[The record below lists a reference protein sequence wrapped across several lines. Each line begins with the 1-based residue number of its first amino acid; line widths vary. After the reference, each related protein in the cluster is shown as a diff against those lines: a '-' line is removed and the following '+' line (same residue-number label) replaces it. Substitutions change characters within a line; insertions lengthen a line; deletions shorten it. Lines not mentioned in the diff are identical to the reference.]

1 MSHDHS
7 HEQAPQHGHEHGHEH
22 KYEHQNE
29 HQHEEHQGSFKSYT
43 IGFILSIVLTIIPL
57 YMVLNNTVT
66 GGDLIFFIL
75 IFAVLQFIVQL
86 FFLMHIRSGEAPRY
100 NVMALI
106 LGLVIAFTIVASSIW
121 IMSFNSSVQ

>member
-57 YMVLNNTVT
+57 YMVLNHTVT

-86 FFLMHIRSGEAPRY
+86 FFFMHIRSGEAPRY